1 MRKKQR
7 DPLAALAAL
16 VFRPTPFQ
24 RAVRY
29 RMLTFLEKS
38 RRVKGFRHPSRR
50 TMLFRWQR

>member
-1 MRKKQR
+1 MRKKKR
-7 DPLAALAAL
+7 DPWAKFWAA

-24 RAVRY
+24 RAMRY

>member
-1 MRKKQR
+1 MRKKKR
-7 DPLAALAAL
+7 DALGAFAKA
-16 VFRPTPFQ
+16 FFTPSPVQ
-24 RAVRY
+24 RAMRY